1 MPALF
6 DMEFV
11 DSGLLVAYRASAEPQ
26 ELVIDVATAGK
37 ADFPMSVASLRSLLE
52 AINRGAAG
60 GSVFSPLAGF
70 AKRID
75 GPWEGEATLGPSYR
89 WTVEIAGVA
98 PLFMRNMVEE
108 LRRAGANH
116 PVTRLSIVGSLPV
129 DDGPLSMR
137 EGPLRG
143 ILNDRDNYLT
153 AFPHKEFSVHHEPTD
168 QVANLRVELAT
179 RVTPEIRSEF
189 EATCIWWLNVI
200 RNYVSD
206 DGLEVAMSASKSLP
220 VFGSSRSE
228 LRAHYREILFKRPP
242 ALAALKNLLYRFH
255 KDVAP
260 IAHAAVHL

>member
-11 DSGLLVAYRASAEPQ
+11 DSDLLVAYRASAEPQ
-26 ELVIDVATAGK
+26 QLTIEVTTAGK
-37 ADFPMSVASLRSLLE
+37 AEFPMSVASLRCLLE

-60 GSVFSPLAGF
+60 GTVFSPLAGL
-70 AKRID
+70 AKRND
-75 GPWEGEATLGPSYR
+75 GPWEGEPTLGPNYR
-89 WTVEIAGVA
+89 WTLEVAGVA

-108 LRRAGANH
+108 LRRVGANH
-116 PVTRLSIVGSLPV
+116 AVTQVSIVGSLPV
-129 DDGPLSMR
+129 DDGPMSIR

-143 ILNDRDNYLT
+143 ILNDRDRYLD
-153 AFPHKEFSVHHEPTD
+153 AFPHKEFTVHHEPTD
-168 QVANLRVELAT
+168 HVANVRVELAA
-179 RVTPEIRSEF
+179 RVTPEVRSEF
-189 EATCIWWLNVI
+189 EATCIWWLNII

-206 DGLEVAMSASKSLP
+206 EGFEVAMSASKSLP

-242 ALAALKNLLYRFH
+242 AQAILQNLLYRFH

-260 IAHAAVHL
+260 IAHVAMHL